1 MNDSR
6 QILDET
12 RSAVNLLDA
21 AQSAVDLL
29 TRVLGTDERN
39 LGHGSLTEQH
49 RVVTDGEILRNPSR
63 GRSEDWKPH
72 LSDGRRSLRG
82 SSAFQVNDDSN
93 FYPKSS
99 TSSSIGLPRAKSVTI
114 ATDERE
120 KTGVVTNS
128 PKRNEFQYRPRF
140 HQTVSPKIP
149 SQVAKVTPQQLTAS
163 ASEERDVTMDYS
175 SRGSGGGGPESL
187 AEEWDRGFNEFII
200 EQAQASSILVM
211 ENAKLREELN
221 EAKAE
226 VTSLTKELSKKSE
239 VDKKESEVQ
248 TIICGH
254 VIGDH
259 LYLNHEFNGQLAS
272 DDEDDT
278 DFMTYSTSSPDRHY
292 ALQAC
297 TSDDL
302 VDGAGGANVYFYTP
316 GSQISTPG
324 NRTSTVSSSGG
335 GLIRRKLELPKS
347 LKKGGGNLGTISY
360 ELLTSQDSSTGSQG
374 CCPFACFGHLG
385 GRKHPQK

>member
-1 MNDSR
+1 MNESR

-49 RVVTDGEILRNPSR
+49 RVATDGEILRNPSR

-82 SSAFQVNDDSN
+82 SSPFQANDDSYY
-93 FYPKSS
+93 YPKSS
-99 TSSSIGLPRAKSVTI
+99 SSSSILPRAKSVTI

-175 SRGSGGGGPESL
+175 SRGSAGGGGPESL
-187 AEEWDRGFNEFII
+187 AEGWDRGFNEFII

-211 ENAKLREELN
+211 ENAKLREELH

-226 VTSLTKELSKKSE
+226 VTSLTKELSKKSQ

-272 DDEDDT
+272 DDEEDT

-292 ALQAC
+292 ALQASM
-297 TSDDL
+297 SDDL

-347 LKKGGGNLGTISY
+347 LKKGGNLGTISY
-360 ELLTSQDSSTGSQG
+360 ELLASQDSSTGSQG